1 MIHRDTVI
9 SIISAVRAWQ
19 QTAEVQRS
27 VYRRSYAGAQA
38 PLAASAAPVQR
49 VMVGDVAQNVYP
61 MDGELGDT
69 IATPL
74 HTNSLY
80 EFVDSMVANVCPAVA
95 PQVTVNSRTKAGMPK
110 ARFRQALVNDVFKAV
125 KLNLTLWELAARTAI
140 LSEAFLKVRW
150 NAPARRP
157 MFQVLDPVFVS
168 WDKSAPTFTEARWVV
183 ETTIITLEEYDRRR
197 EQEIYKD
204 APKKSG
210 TAYPDMYTQMAM
222 SGSYD
227 QKMVFDTE
235 RWVVVHE
242 FYDLTPGTPGRC
254 YHVLEDM
261 RTILL
266 EDNLPYRFVRNPYFR
281 LAFNI
286 SVYQHGMMA
295 DAGLIQ
301 PLISVLDDLD
311 NVELCHA
318 QAQVPR
324 EIVNSGAFDNLD
336 AFLSSYRTS
345 NKPGDVIVAPLRQ
358 GFSLRDAVAPT
369 ATPTLKA
376 EFYRVQN
383 NIQEKIRRTV
393 GLPAYERG
401 AVEQGVAATAY
412 GLADSALRTRNG
424 RRTSLLNVA
433 VEWAAETTTGL
444 FSEYLPQ
451 DEAYYARLGITKPI
465 EITREAAGFPEV
477 GDDGSLKDPQY
488 YFDFEVVAGGGVE
501 NNRAARLQAVTTFA
515 PLLTTGIQAGVYDKD
530 TFFEQLAIDL
540 GLSNILADPENAF
553 SKEKSAAYEA
563 SLLEKSRA
571 AALGGA
577 GGEARAAGAPQGP
590 PVPGEP
596 MTQRGAIA
604 QGIAEGD
611 PVGGAVKSAKMLPGV
626 QKGGG

>member
-1 MIHRDTVI
+1 MIGRDTVFAI
-9 SIISAVRAWQ
+9 VSAVRAWQ
-19 QTAEVQRS
+19 QTAEIQRS
-27 VYRRSYAGAQA
+27 IYRRSYAGAQA
-38 PLAASAAPVQR
+38 PAPVTAAPVQR

-61 MDGELGDT
+61 LDGEINNT
-69 IATPL
+69 MATPL

-140 LSEAFLKVRW
+140 LSESFLKIRW
-150 NAPARRP
+150 NAPAKRP

-168 WDKSAPTFTEARWVV
+168 WDKSAPTFAEARWVV
-183 ETTIITLEEYDRRR
+183 ETTIITADEYNRRR
-197 EQEIYKD
+197 AGGIYKD
-204 APKKSG
+204 APERPG
-210 TAYPDMYTQMAM
+210 TAYPDMYTQMAL
-222 SGSYD
+222 SGVYD
-227 QKMVFDTE
+227 QKMVFDAE

-254 YHVLEDM
+254 YHILEDM

-266 EDNLPYRFVRNPYFR
+266 EDALPYRFVRNPYFR

-286 SVYQHGMMA
+286 SVYQHGMMS

-324 EIVNSGAFDNLD
+324 ELVNSSAIDNLD
-336 AFLSSYRTS
+336 AFLDSYRSS
-345 NKPGDVIVAPLRQ
+345 NKPGDVILVPVRQ
-358 GFSLRDAVAPT
+358 GFAMRDVVAST

-383 NIQEKIRRTV
+383 NLLEKIRRTV

-401 AVEQGVAATAY
+401 TVEQGVAATAY

-424 RRTSLLNVA
+424 RRTSLLNGA

-451 DEAYYARLGITKPI
+451 DEAYYARLGITKPM
-465 EITREAAGFPEV
+465 EITREAAGFPET
-477 GDDGSLKDPQY
+477 GDDGTLKDPQY
-488 YFDFEVVAGGGVE
+488 YFDFEVVAGGGTE
-501 NNRAARLQAVTTFA
+501 NTKAARLQAETTFSQLIMA
-515 PLLTTGIQAGVYDKD
+515 GMQAGAYDKD

-540 GLSNILADPENAF
+540 GLANILADPENAF
-553 SKEKSAAYEA
+553 SKKKSEAYEE
-563 SLLEKSRA
+563 SLVEKSRA

-577 GGEARAAGAPQGP
+577 GGEARAAGAPQEP
-590 PVPGEP
+590 TKPADP
-596 MTQRGAIA
+596 MTPRGAIA
-604 QGIAEGD
+604 EGIEAGD
-611 PVGGAVKSAKMLPGV
+611 PIGGAVKGAKMIPGV